1 MIRIFL
7 HCSHFFTDFKGKE
20 MKISIFLTIFRQIN
34 SHLLIAINRMSGY
47 SFVDDLKMGE
57 HTSKYIFIYQYKE
70 FYNKYFDI
78 LRQREGNNKIL
89 I

>member
-1 MIRIFL
+1 
-7 HCSHFFTDFKGKE
+7 
-20 MKISIFLTIFRQIN
+20 
-34 SHLLIAINRMSGY
+34 MSGY